1 VVAAGDA
8 LGDPF
13 RGGRVRILDL
23 TDLGPGGERHE
34 SHMSCLAHRQ
44 ALGGHDVTALTSTPH
59 LVEGQTSAD
68 AGPVEVIPATSTT
81 MGVRRHGLHW

>member
-1 VVAAGDA
+1 
-8 LGDPF
+8 
-13 RGGRVRILDL
+13 
-23 TDLGPGGERHE
+23 
-34 SHMSCLAHRQ
+34 MSCLAHRQ